1 MTMQDWTNTI
11 EPRRSLVD
19 LRLIELWRCRHLVGI
34 FVRRDFVASYKQ
46 TILGPVWLIFP
57 PLISTVVFTII
68 FGNVAQISTDGSP
81 HLLFYM
87 LGIMTWGFFNACIV
101 SSASVFTSQGGLFSK
116 VYFPR
121 LTVPIAS
128 VISTLISTGITFTI
142 FLGFTTYFWIKGQT
156 PGPNAAALLLPLLFL
171 MMSGLALGV
180 GTTVSAMTAK
190 YRDLNFLLGFGIQL
204 WMYASPV
211 IYPLSSVP
219 GKYRA
224 LALLNPMTSIIE
236 TMRYGWIGN
245 GALPAGGLVYSFVVA
260 VIFFVVGV
268 AAFNFAERTA
278 MDLV

>member
-1 MTMQDWTNTI
+1 MTTQEWTNTI

-19 LRLIELWRCRHLVGI
+19 FRLFELWRCRHLVGI

-81 HLLFYM
+81 QLLFYM
-87 LGIMTWGFFNACIV
+87 VGIMTWGFFNACIV
-101 SSASVFTSQGGLFSK
+101 ASASVFTSQAGLFSK
-116 VYFPR
+116 IYFPR
-121 LTVPIAS
+121 LTVPIS
-128 VISTLISTGITFTI
+128 NVISTLISSSIQFII
-142 FLGFTTYFWIKGQT
+142 FLSFLIYFWAKGKT
-156 PGPNAAALLLPLLFL
+156 PGPNAVALLLPVLFL

-180 GTTVSAMTAK
+180 GTVISAMTAK

-204 WMYASPV
+204 WMYATTM

-219 GKYRA
+219 EKYRT
-224 LALLNPMTSIIE
+224 LALLNPMTSIME

-245 GALPAGGLVYSFVVA
+245 GTFPVGALIYSFCVA
-260 VIFFVVGV
+260 SVCFIVGV
-268 AAFNFAERTA
+268 AAFNLAERTA

>member
-1 MTMQDWTNTI
+1 MTTQEWTTTI
-11 EPRRSLVD
+11 APRRSLAD
-19 LRLIELWRCRHLVGI
+19 LRLAELWRCRHLIGI

-46 TILGPVWLIFP
+46 TVLGPVWLVFP

-87 LGIMTWGFFNACIV
+87 LGILTWGFFNACIV
-101 SSASVFTSQGGLFSK
+101 SSASVFTSQAGLFSK

-121 LTVPIAS
+121 LTVPIS
-128 VISTLISTGITFTI
+128 NVISTLISSGITFI
-142 FLGFTTYFWIKGQT
+142 VFLCFLTYFWVRGQT
-156 PGPNAAALLLPLLFL
+156 NGPNAVALLLPLLFL

-180 GTTVSAMTAK
+180 GTTVSALTAK

-219 GKYRA
+219 AKYQA
-224 LALLNPMTSIIE
+224 LALLNPMTSIVE

-245 GALPAGGLVYSFVVA
+245 GAVPAWGLVYSFVVA
-260 VIFFVVGV
+260 LVLFVAGV